1 MLTIMRTIACVLM
14 AVLTGASGAASQRV
28 RFGPGVCGP
37 IDPTYIEGATETGG
51 QVFPVSKIEVGK
63 SLRMM
68 EGSALR
74 QMILWTSADKESS
87 YAVPIDSTV
96 ARVMFSGTFDAT
108 GGSLTLFAP
117 DGTVV
122 QQGERI
128 EDTRLNCGRIVTVDA
143 PASGMWQVRV
153 APSDRF
159 WLTVQAKSD
168 LSLSGAE
175 FVERE
180 GTPESNHLV
189 RIQGEPIAGT
199 PAMLRV
205 SLSPS
210 MENPTFQLVS
220 LDARL
225 LQTIHLAP
233 ADDEE
238 FVGTITLP
246 ADPFRVLIQGRD
258 ESGLPVQRIWPAL
271 FHAELIEVVP
281 PNGDTVTAGT
291 ETRVIFTIRNHGP
304 AVRLRLVASDHRG
317 KLVAVDPPA
326 VELEAGAEGTA
337 AVRLTVPADAPAAS
351 EASIRLT
358 ATSDAR
364 AAIGG
369 FNSTSKSFTV
379 IRE

>member
-1 MLTIMRTIACVLM
+1 MRTIACVLM
-14 AVLTGASGAASQRV
+14 ALLTGASGPASQRI

-37 IDPTYIEGATETGG
+37 IDPTYVQGATETGG

-153 APSDRF
+153 APSGRF

-168 LSLSGAE
+168 LSLSGTE

-189 RIQGEPIAGT
+189 RIQGEPIAGR

-220 LDARL
+220 LDARP
-225 LQTIHLAP
+225 LQTIHLAS
-233 ADDEE
+233 ANDEE

-246 ADPFRVLIQGRD
+246 AEPFRVLVQGRD
-258 ESGLPVQRIWPAL
+258 ETGIPVQRIWPAL
-271 FHAELIEVVP
+271 FHAEPIEVVLP
-281 PNGDTVTAGT
+281 SGDTVTAGT

-304 AVRLRLVASDHRG
+304 AVRLKLVASNHRG

-326 VELEAGAEGTA
+326 LELEAGAEGTA

-369 FNSTSKSFTV
+369 FNSASKSFTV